1 MKYSIITEIKKS
13 NKGNIY
19 LAKVDGHEFPV
30 VVKELKHGNVNVFK
44 ALQEM
49 DCEYLPKIHY
59 VEACNEGLLVVEE
72 YIEGELL
79 TDYINSNNMS
89 ESQCID
95 IALQMCD
102 ALWTI
107 HNHVPPVIHRDI
119 KPSNVIVNANNRIKL
134 IDFDSS
140 REYKEDVDSDTRLLG
155 TEKYAP
161 PEQYGYSQTD
171 CRSDIYSF
179 GVVLDKLSK
188 FISPK
193 RSNLWKKIVTKCTH
207 FAPDSR
213 FQSVKEIRREL
224 SKIKGSGIRNG
235 VRVGIGLCAIVFMAF
250 IFVLSESMHS
260 DDKGTTDAM
269 ITDPVT
275 PETDSAKIGD
285 ETYSGE
291 QESSVEQEPFNEHK
305 QIIEQDD
312 KNEELPEYRD
322 VETDSP
328 ELVALKEKIRNNH
341 TKVSYFI
348 KDRMTEKDFLLQAK
362 NMYYNPEAT
371 LYAIVLY
378 SYQDGSNIRIDMD
391 YLTVENNIITIN
403 REFMA
408 QLADGYYRIN
418 VMMAENDEISY
429 EWGSYLYVA
438 STDNVGEK
446 YFFLQNTT
454 FEDWGNIMQPVYL
467 VLNNDSGL
475 RISSLLYG
483 DESPVEPEMFQV
495 SEDGRILKISEEL
508 FFTFVEGSENTYY
521 VVCEDG
527 TMVEI
532 RIKY

>member
-1 MKYSIITEIKKS
+1 M
-13 NKGNIY
+13 
-19 LAKVDGHEFPV
+19 
-30 VVKELKHGNVNVFK
+30 
-44 ALQEM
+44 
-49 DCEYLPKIHY
+49 
-59 VEACNEGLLVVEE
+59 
-72 YIEGELL
+72 
-79 TDYINSNNMS
+79 
-89 ESQCID
+89 
-95 IALQMCD
+95 
-102 ALWTI
+102 
-107 HNHVPPVIHRDI
+107 
-119 KPSNVIVNANNRIKL
+119 
-134 IDFDSS
+134 
-140 REYKEDVDSDTRLLG
+140 
-155 TEKYAP
+155 
-161 PEQYGYSQTD
+161 
-171 CRSDIYSF
+171 
-179 GVVLDKLSK
+179 LDKLSK
-188 FISPK
+188 FISKK
-193 RSNLWKKIVTKCTH
+193 RIKHWKKIVTKCTH

-224 SKIKGSGIRNG
+224 SKIKGSGIRNS

-269 ITDPVT
+269 TTDPVT
-275 PETDSAKIGD
+275 PVTDSVTTGD

-291 QESSVEQEPFNEHK
+291 QESFNEHY
-305 QIIEQDD
+305 QIVEQDN
-312 KNEELPEYRD
+312 KNEPIPEYRD

-328 ELVALKEKIRNNH
+328 ELVELKEKIRNNH

-362 NMYYNPEAT
+362 VMYYNPEAT

-446 YFFLQNTT
+446 YFFLQNTS

-483 DESPVEPEMFQV
+483 DESPVETEMYQV

>member
-49 DCEYLPKIHY
+49 ESEHLPKIHY
-59 VEACNEGLLVVEE
+59 VETCKEGLLVVEE
-72 YIEGELL
+72 YIDGELL

-119 KPSNVIVNANNRIKL
+119 KPSNVIVNARDSVKL

-140 REYKEDVDSDTRLLG
+140 REYKEDVDGDTRLLG

-171 CRSDIYSF
+171 CRSDIYSL

-188 FISPK
+188 FISK
-193 RSNLWKKIVTKCTH
+193 NRLKHWKKIVTKCTH

-224 SKIKGSGIRNG
+224 SKIKESEIRNG
-235 VRVGIGLCAIVFMAF
+235 VRIAIGLCAIVFATF

-260 DDKGTTDAM
+260 DDKRTTDAM
-269 ITDPVT
+269 TTDTVAPVT
-275 PETDSAKIGD
+275 DSVPAKD
-285 ETYSGE
+285 ETHSN
-291 QESSVEQEPFNEHK
+291 EPFNEHK
-305 QIIEQDD
+305 QIIEQDN

-328 ELVALKEKIRNNH
+328 ELVALKERIRNNQIR
-341 TKVSYFI
+341 VAYYI

-362 NMYYNPEAT
+362 DMYYNPKAT
-371 LYAIVLY
+371 LNGVVLN
-378 SYQDGSNIRIDMD
+378 SYQDGSNIRIDMN
-391 YLTVENNIITIN
+391 YLSVENNIITIN
-403 REFMA
+403 REFMD

-418 VMMAENDEISY
+418 VMMVENDEISY

-483 DESPVEPEMFQV
+483 DESPVETEMYQV